1 MKQPFSVKAY
11 WQVLRQAGA
20 NFMTDKVLKLSAS
33 LAYYTI
39 FSIAPMMIVIT
50 TLLRIFVGQA
60 AVDGMVYGRIKGLV
74 GSQAALQ
81 IQDMIKSAALSNH
94 GTLAAV
100 VGMVTLLIGA
110 TTVFGEIQDSIN
122 MIWQLKAKPRNGF
135 IKIILNRLLSFS
147 MIVSMGFILLVS
159 LMLNGLI
166 ELLSTRLTYLFPEIT
181 VVLVY
186 VVNMAIT
193 LLVVAAL
200 FACVFKILPDARI
213 QWKHVMVGAM
223 TTAVLFMLGRFGIG
237 FYLGMSKVG
246 TTYGAA
252 SSIVIILLWVYYSAA
267 ILYFGAEF
275 TRCWVAYRG
284 ARIYPNEY
292 AVWVKQVAEES
303 TEALDSL
310 AAAKTAES
318 APMPVGPL
326 KPGDVTLATADP
338 SKGFHPPVP
347 PEHLP
352 HESPDQQ
359 QTRP

>member
-11 WQVLRQAGA
+11 WQVLKAAGS

-50 TLLRIFVGQA
+50 TLLRVFVGQD
-60 AVDGMVYGRIKGLV
+60 AVDGVVYGRIKGLV
-74 GSQAALQ
+74 GSQAASQ

-100 VGMVTLLIGA
+100 IGVLTLLVGA

-122 MIWQLKAKPRNGF
+122 MIWQLKAKPKNGF
-135 IKIILNRLLSFS
+135 FKIILNRLLSFS

-166 ELLSTRLTYLFPEIT
+166 ELLSTRLTNLFPEIT

-186 VVNMAIT
+186 VINMVIT
-193 LLVVAAL
+193 LFIVATL

-213 QWKHVMVGAM
+213 KWRHVMVGAI

-237 FYLGMSKVG
+237 FYLGMSKVS

-252 SSIVIILLWVYYSAA
+252 SSILIILLWVYYSAA

-303 TEALDSL
+303 TEALDSV
-310 AAAKTAES
+310 AGVK
-318 APMPVGPL
+318 
-326 KPGDVTLATADP
+326 
-338 SKGFHPPVP
+338 
-347 PEHLP
+347 
-352 HESPDQQ
+352 DQQ